1 MPDGTL
7 NALDRHLALVGFMGA
22 GKSTL
27 GPELAERLGRPFVSV
42 DLVVEERT
50 GVTIAELFAE
60 RGQEAF
66 RELEERVAIEI
77 LTRRLPAV
85 VELGGGAL
93 GAEPTRIAL
102 AEHAF
107 TVLLETTPDE
117 AWERVSPEDRPL
129 ARDHA
134 AFRTLFEERTPLY
147 EAVADGHAR
156 DLDGVVL
163 AASGIHIWEGAV
175 DGLGGLAP
183 SAGAIE
189 LIVDAG
195 VEPLHGDRVRRA
207 LGERLAAGHVV
218 PAGEEAKSVAEAE
231 KLWSSLRLDRDGTVM
246 AVGGGS
252 TIDLA
257 GFVAAAYL
265 RGVPWVAV
273 PTTLVAQVDA
283 AIGGKTAVDL
293 EQGKNLVGA
302 FHWPARVVVDP
313 ELLSTLPPGELENG
327 LAEVVKTG
335 LLAGEPLWELAPFEQ
350 VRRCAAFKAAVCLRD
365 PLDRGERAQL
375 NLGHTFAHALE
386 AASGYTL
393 AHGRAVALGLLA
405 ALRLSG
411 LEDDA
416 RTVEDLLHPKLAR
429 VDREA
434 AWTALA
440 YDKKTVD
447 GTPRLVLLER
457 PGRAKVG
464 VELEQSEIRAALD
477 ALIA

>member
-60 RGQEAF
+60 RGQEGF

-129 ARDHA
+129 VRDHA

-457 PGRAKVG
+457 PGRPKVG
-464 VELEQSEIRAALD
+464 VELDQPEIRAALD